1 MIQERQR
8 NYLKVGNNNEMKNL
22 GQQPL
27 ASDRTAI
34 EKISEFNDPQ
44 RALGAGISS
53 YHQQL
58 VHFFFLFLAL
68 FVLHIPVMALYC
80 SYEFYD
86 GALTTLT
93 LGNMGFSE
101 PVCTIEAL
109 QNSNTKDENAS

>member
-1 MIQERQR
+1 M
-8 NYLKVGNNNEMKNL
+8 V
-22 GQQPL
+22 
-27 ASDRTAI
+27 ADRTAI
-34 EKISEFNDPQ
+34 EKLAEFNDPQ

-109 QNSNTKDENAS
+109 QAASTKSTDASQMSV